1 MTPGR
6 GRHYS
11 YPFSGFCT
19 DFPDMDVIALA
30 SFPASVLTFR
40 IWASLL
46 LPLFRLLY

>member
-19 DFPDMDVIALA
+19 DFPDMGVIALA
-30 SFPASVLTFR
+30 SFPASVMTFR
-40 IWASLL
+40 LRASLH
-46 LPLFRLLY
+46 LPLFWLLY